1 MDPKIGSRKNPKR
14 TDLSKVVPLSTPY
27 VLFVDPSSACNFK
40 CTFCPTGDLPLL
52 KSIGRFQGT
61 LKLPDF
67 EKIVRDAEQFDE
79 SIKVLRLYKD
89 GEPLVNKHL
98 VEMVSLAAKSG
109 VFESIDTTTNAALLT
124 HEKSEKLVEA
134 GINLINISIDGL
146 DSDQFLHFTKAKIDF
161 EKFIENI
168 QYLYSIRDNCKIV
181 IKTTKEII
189 GTDRIQEFYDIFG
202 GMCDVIGVEN
212 TSPCWPDFDVEERM
226 GISITEG
233 LYGNQIVDQ
242 TACPYLFYSMS
253 VNSDMKVSACFV
265 DWSRDLIIGDL
276 RTSSLAEIWD
286 SKEMNAHRMAHL
298 TGQRSKHKTCGS
310 CGQISHC
317 GPDSIE
323 DVLPEIKM
331 KFESQHK
338 FMGLEQTI
346 IEIGYSGNQ
355 GNRKLIPLSEV

>member
-1 MDPKIGSRKNPKR
+1 
-14 TDLSKVVPLSTPY
+14 
-27 VLFVDPSSACNFK
+27 
-40 CTFCPTGDLPLL
+40 
-52 KSIGRFQGT
+52 
-61 LKLPDF
+61 
-67 EKIVRDAEQFDE
+67 
-79 SIKVLRLYKD
+79 
-89 GEPLVNKHL
+89 
-98 VEMVSLAAKSG
+98 
-109 VFESIDTTTNAALLT
+109 
-124 HEKSEKLVEA
+124 
-134 GINLINISIDGL
+134 
-146 DSDQFLHFTKAKIDF
+146 
-161 EKFIENI
+161 
-168 QYLYSIRDNCKIV
+168 
-181 IKTTKEII
+181 
-189 GTDRIQEFYDIFG
+189 
-202 GMCDVIGVEN
+202 
-212 TSPCWPDFDVEERM
+212 VEERM